1 MRHGQAEK
9 MEIIRLVEESPL
21 NVRQTLSELDINRST
36 FYTWY
41 RRYQQHGYDGLANR
55 KPTARRFW
63 NRIPEAEKRR
73 VVKKALERPEESP
86 RQLAWHIT
94 DTEGYFISESTVY
107 RILKAYDLVTSPAYT
122 VLSAAETFAH
132 PTRRVHELWQP
143 DFTYFKIVGW
153 GWYYLA
159 SVLDD
164 FSRYIIAWKL
174 YTTMG
179 AEDVK
184 DLLEEAV
191 ARTGVQDVAVRHR
204 PRLLSDNG
212 PCYLSKEL
220 AAYLHDQGMSHTRGA
235 PFHPMTQGKIERYHR
250 SLKNEVLLDHYYLP
264 EDLEREIARF
274 VSYYNNHRYHESL
287 DNLTPADVYF
297 GRARDIQ
304 TRREIVKRQTLQ
316 RRKRYNRSITHSTHI
331 NTGIPKS
338 LS

>member
-21 NVRQTLSELDINRST
+21 SVRRTLAELDVNRST

-41 RRYQQHGYDGLANR
+41 RRYEREGYDGLANR

-63 NRIPEAEKRR
+63 NRVPETEKQR
-73 VVKKALERPEESP
+73 VVSIALERPEESP

-107 RILKAYDLVTSPAYT
+107 RIVKAYDLVTSPAYT
-122 VLSAAETFAH
+122 VLSAAERFPH
-132 PTRRVHELWQP
+132 PTRRVHELWQT
-143 DFTYFKIVGW
+143 DFTYFKILGW

-164 FSRYIIAWKL
+164 FSRYILAWRL

-179 AEDVK
+179 TEDVK

-191 ARTGVQDVAVRHR
+191 ARTGIKGVAVRHR

-212 PCYLSKEL
+212 PCYVSKDL
-220 AAYLHDQGMSHTRGA
+220 AAYLQHQGMGHTRGA

-250 SLKNEVLLDHYYLP
+250 SLKNEILLEHYYLP
-264 EDLEREIARF
+264 EELERAIGRF
-274 VSYYNNHRYHESL
+274 VEYYNNVRYHESL
-287 DNLTPADVYF
+287 GNLTPADVYI
-297 GRARDIQ
+297 GRTREIQ
-304 TRREIVKRQTLQ
+304 TQREMIKRQTLEQ
-316 RRKRYNRSITHSTHI
+316 RKKHNRSLTHSTYI
-331 NTGIPKS
+331 TTGIRKS